1 MKYIDLNILE
11 SIIFVIPK
19 IKKTIKQKDNDRL
32 IILLDELLD
41 VIINMHIVEH
51 KQYSDYYG
59 YSYMRHYPMFFN
71 ILAYYTS
78 YKKNIAIDFKKKI
91 FSNWHRFPLMLEE
104 FLKQFILVNL
114 DNSDT
119 TSSYNMWKLYC
130 VEIIK
135 DADVYDDNDE
145 YIIKLLI
152 FDDLTIQN
160 KWNSNLDIWLIN
172 HIPIIENWC
181 VKFGNREKY
190 FPSIVKMLKTI
201 GFKLTLDHG
210 IGWLY
215 NILIHINNPDLF
227 FKHSNTIRDLDLL
240 LSSIWNKFNMDIK
253 QNDSKLNQFIYLV
266 DVIANQGAPHS
277 IKLQRILEDDS

>member
-1 MKYIDLNILE
+1 MSNYDIKNDNHVPVFDLIFTLKKNNYSKLLKNLAQYPNHEVRNIFYKNLQLLWEIKPKIIWACINITKKKKTSIKKIKHIDGTTMKYIDLNILE

-172 HIPIIENWC
+172 HIPIIE
-181 VKFGNREKY
+181 
-190 FPSIVKMLKTI
+190 
-201 GFKLTLDHG
+201 KLVC
-210 IGWLY
+210 
-215 NILIHINNPDLF
+215 
-227 FKHSNTIRDLDLL
+227 K
-240 LSSIWNKFNMDIK
+240 IW
-253 QNDSKLNQFIYLV
+253 
-266 DVIANQGAPHS
+266 
-277 IKLQRILEDDS
+277 